1 MLQLSTIKPATLELL
16 KKLMCFDDFANMRLV
31 GGTALALQIGHRK
44 SIDLDLFGDIDFD
57 NINTAKVFADFNNT
71 ITLKRSKNI
80 NIFSIDD
87 IKVDFVNYSYPWL
100 QNQLLLDGIRIAG
113 IEDIAAMKLAAITG
127 RGSRK
132 DFIDLYFLL
141 QKYNLKEMLGFYKE
155 KYFDGSE
162 YLVLK
167 SLTYFADAE
176 NDIDVEII
184 IDVSWN
190 KIKAYILD
198 SVNLY
203 NQSIQ

>member
-1 MLQLSTIKPATLELL
+1 MFHLSTIDSPTLELL
-16 KKLMCFDDFANMRLV
+16 KKLLCFDDFVNMRLV

-57 NINTAKVFADFNNT
+57 NVNTAKVFTNFNNT

-87 IKVDFVNYSYPWL
+87 VKVDFVNYSYPWL
-100 QNQLLLDGIRIAG
+100 QNQLLLGGIRLAG

-141 QKYNLKEMLGFYKE
+141 QKYNLKEMLGFYRN

-167 SLTYFADAE
+167 SLTYFTDAE
-176 NDIDVEII
+176 NDIEIEMI
-184 IDVSWN
+184 KDVSWI
-190 KIKAYILD
+190 KIKAYILETVD
-198 SVNLY
+198 KY
-203 NQSIQ
+203 NQSIL

>member
-1 MLQLSTIKPATLELL
+1 MFHLSTIDSPTLELL
-16 KKLMCFDDFANMRLV
+16 KKLMCFDDFVNMRLV

-57 NINTAKVFADFNNT
+57 NVNTAKVFGNFNNT

-80 NIFSIDD
+80 NIFSIDEV
-87 IKVDFVNYSYPWL
+87 KVDFVNYSYPWL
-100 QNQLLLDGIRIAG
+100 QKPLLLDGIRLAG

-141 QKYNLKEMLGFYKE
+141 QKYNLKEMLGFYRN

-176 NDIDVEII
+176 NDIEVEMIK
-184 IDVSWN
+184 DVSWI
-190 KIKAYILD
+190 KIKAYILETVD
-198 SVNLY
+198 KY
-203 NQSIQ
+203 NQSIL

>member
-1 MLQLSTIKPATLELL
+1 MFHLSTIDSPTLELL
-16 KKLMCFDDFANMRLV
+16 KKLMCFDDFVNMRLV

-57 NINTAKVFADFNNT
+57 NVNTAKVFTNFNNT

-87 IKVDFVNYSYPWL
+87 VKVDFVNYSYPWL
-100 QNQLLLDGIRIAG
+100 QNQLLLGGIRLAG

-141 QKYNLKEMLGFYKE
+141 QKYNLKEMLGFYRN

-167 SLTYFADAE
+167 SLTYFTDAE
-176 NDIDVEII
+176 NDIEIEMI
-184 IDVSWN
+184 KDVSWI
-190 KIKAYILD
+190 KIKAYILETVD
-198 SVNLY
+198 KY
-203 NQSIQ
+203 NQSIL